1 MLGLYL
7 KNPSELELRE
17 YPTASTLKEDEV
29 KIKLI
34 HAGICGSD
42 VGVYKGKIPHAT
54 YPVCPGHELVG
65 TIIESGEKG
74 SYEIGTRV
82 VVGPNTFCDECD
94 YCLKGQKNIC
104 INKGSLGVNMDG
116 GFAEEFV
123 ISSKFVMPVP
133 DHLTDEQA
141 VLIEPFSVIVHALEK
156 VNITQGTTVAIIG
169 CGTEGMLAISLAHYL
184 GADIT
189 AIDINEE
196 KLAKAEHHF
205 TGLKSLLPNNVSEN
219 AFEVVIEAAGVGSAV
234 IQAIDIVKPGGDL
247 VLVGMAP
254 EANLP
259 IVRIVR
265 KEITIHGSIIYN
277 FPTDFEKSVEFLSQK
292 SFNAEP
298 VISKIFPFKEYAQ
311 AYKDAVSGK
320 YGKIILNFKEEL

>member
-1 MLGLYL
+1 MLELYL
-7 KNPSELELRE
+7 KNPGELEMRE
-17 YPTASTLKEDEV
+17 SSSISSLKDDEV

-34 HAGICGSD
+34 HGGICGSD

-54 YPVCPGHELVG
+54 YPVRPGHELVG
-65 TIIESGEKG
+65 TVIQSGK
-74 SYEIGTRV
+74 SANYEIGTRV
-82 VVGPNTFCDECD
+82 VIGPNTFCGDCE

-104 INKGSLGVNMDG
+104 IKKGSLGVNMDG
-116 GFAEEFV
+116 GFAEEF
-123 ISSKFVMPVP
+123 ITSSKFVMPVP
-133 DHLTDEQA
+133 DHLTDAQA

-156 VNITQGTTVAIIG
+156 VNITNGTSVAIIG

-184 GADIT
+184 GANIT

-196 KLAKAEHHF
+196 KLAKAESSF
-205 TGLKSLLPNNVSEN
+205 SGLKSSLPGDVSEN
-219 AFEVVIEAAGVGSAV
+219 TFEVVIEAAGVGPAV
-234 IQAIDIVKPGGDL
+234 IQAVEIVKPGGDI

-265 KEITIHGSIIYN
+265 KEVTIHGSIIYN
-277 FPTDFEKSVEFLSQK
+277 FPTDFEKSIEFLSQDR
-292 SFNAEP
+292 FNVEP
-298 VISKIFPFKEYAQ
+298 VISKILPFKDYAI
-311 AYKDAVSGK
+311 AYDDAISGK